1 MAIQFA
7 RIEIVGRSEGKN
19 ACLKAAYNARLI
31 IKDERT
37 NITYNFSKKGDNV
50 YHAVLLPS
58 HVDQKFK
65 NPSILMNEVERSEK
79 RKNSQLLKDVVI
91 ALPDD
96 KELDLDDRI
105 TITHKIIEEMGW
117 VRNGLGVQVDIHQPH
132 DGEKNWHAHLL
143 VTTRRFTEDGKAL
156 GAKAVDLNP
165 KFAKVKG
172 KAFIIPEDKIIHEK
186 AKEVINQYFAK
197 LGLEIR
203 VDPISFMP
211 QQHVGPTRMRSIIN
225 EISEQNNIC
234 RLAHLEIIKGADGV
248 LDRMIRHQ
256 AIFTKLDIEKAVK
269 EIKEEAEK
277 QKLIREILNSDRL
290 VKLYNEDGT
299 DTKYYTTQEIRD
311 EELRILR
318 IADKINS
325 QIHFNN
331 VIKLKSAIDNLA
343 SVNEAQRA
351 SLHHILIN
359 SQGIRI
365 LQGRAGS
372 GKSQVLAKA
381 YKIATNHGQ
390 NIIGL
395 APTHKAASELKSK
408 GYQKCHTVKGFLF
421 KLYNGKANL
430 PRNTTL
436 VVDEA
441 GMVGNSDYLELLK
454 VARSNNCNLILA
466 GDERQLTSV
475 ERGGM
480 FTVLASKFGSYELS
494 NIRRQSKAWARE
506 MASCFAKSDIAGG
519 LRLLAQHKCLK
530 IDHTLE
536 ESMARLINDWSNS
549 KFALNERLII
559 TMRNAEVDSINQG
572 IRELLKAKGLLTGQE
587 YRCYIPAQQYEDYM
601 AGDRILFKTT
611 IKDLQIE
618 NGEFATITSV
628 SNDKFVTKT
637 DSGKEIEFNPQD
649 VSFKHGYASTVYKAQ
664 GASIKDVYVLHN
676 LAGNSRNSYVAMTRH
691 IEEVKLYYNREATRN
706 MASLISQLSKI
717 DNRLS
722 SINFK
727 TLEELVAIQDQKN
740 KSPNIIDKV
749 GNWFKGVV
757 EDIKDRLHSNDN
769 YYHLRVRSRSSAKVA
784 EILRS
789 TSTNFATSHKAQ
801 EEQKSSSYN
810 LTNCNKQD
818 TTISVKLQE
827 DIMAKNKID
836 YNSINKQKA
845 VELKQLLSFK
855 AEEIGRN
862 LLGSPN
868 KHLSN
873 SQVLRWE
880 KDGKIVMR
888 IGGSK
893 AGRWYD
899 FSKGEGGDLF
909 TLVQREKNCDFVE
922 AKKYL
927 QDMVGVSNNSKL
939 LEDKIKEQFDQK
951 VKNQDQQ
958 AKYAEISKIK
968 RAEELYEKSDSIIYM
983 TPNNIAKKYL
993 LEHRGIKKI
1002 LTGYQLNN
1010 DLRTNMMWDSNS
1022 KQYYPALIAFARN
1035 KDGNITGGQSIY
1047 LNKDT
1052 NNKADIEVNK
1062 RSFGRIRGSFVEINK
1077 NNEQQNVQSRNVQS
1091 STDGNNS
1098 VSNITIIAEG
1108 VETALSI
1115 AEAGIKGKILCSL
1128 GVSNIRNYEPIKGE
1142 RIIIA
1147 ADNDGQEAVSVHTV
1161 MKAQEELI
1169 SKGAV
1174 VSIIRPPEKGDFND
1188 MLKSQGAESINKL
1201 IEPEIAK
1208 LTVASK
1214 ITKQSSLKASD
1225 DSKSQFQY
1233 IELLLSKMV
1242 NNDNNELNNLQQ
1254 QQIKALAQFGTAE
1267 NIDTA
1272 LQIYREKGIDS
1283 CTAYSNKICIAAIE
1297 QKIQKDLQIMQ
1308 NKFDPN
1314 YNLGD
1319 KKFCD
1324 IVVHDFQGKSH
1335 LVPEDYLNAIGRD
1348 KQIMQYI
1355 SPSSEI
1361 AKEIRSAVKQVS
1373 EIKLNQG
1380 IRV

>member
-7 RIEIVGRSEGKN
+7 RIEIVSRSSGGN

-37 NITYNFSKKGDNV
+37 NVTYNFSKKGDNV
-50 YHAVLLPS
+50 YHAVLLPNY
-58 HVDQKFK
+58 VDKRFK
-65 NPSILMNEVERSEK
+65 DPRVLMNEVERLET
-79 RKNSQLLKDVVI
+79 RKNSQLLKDIVI

-96 KELDLDDRI
+96 KELDLNDRI
-105 TITHKIIEEMGW
+105 AITHEIIEEMGW
-117 VRNGLGVQVDIHQPH
+117 VKNGLGVQIDIHQPH
-132 DGEKNWHAHLL
+132 DGDKNWHAHLL
-143 VTTRRFTEDGKAL
+143 VTTRRFTEDGKSL

-172 KAFIIPEDKIIHEK
+172 KAFIIPEEEIIHK
-186 AKEVINQYFAK
+186 RVKEVINKYFAK
-197 LGLEIR
+197 LGLEIQ

-225 EISEQNNIC
+225 EIAEQNKIC
-234 RLAHLEIIKGADGV
+234 KLAHLEIIKNSDGV
-248 LDRMIRHQ
+248 LNRIIRHQ
-256 AIFTKLDIEKAVK
+256 AIFTKLDIEKAIK
-269 EIKEEAEK
+269 EIPEEVEK
-277 QKLIREILNSDRL
+277 SKLIREVLNSDRL

-299 DTKYYTTQEIRD
+299 DTKYYTTKDIRD
-311 EELRILR
+311 EELRLLR
-318 IADKINS
+318 IAYKVNN

-331 VIKLKSAIDNLA
+331 IIKLKSAIDNLA
-343 SVNEAQRA
+343 SVNEAQRE
-351 SLHHILIN
+351 SLQHILIN
-359 SQGIRI
+359 NQGIRI
-365 LQGRAGS
+365 LQGRAGT
-372 GKSQVLAKA
+372 GKSQVLVQA

-395 APTHKAASELKSK
+395 SPTHKAASELKSK
-408 GYQKCHTVKGFLF
+408 GYRQCYTVKGFLF
-421 KLYNGKANL
+421 KLYNGKADL
-430 PRNTTL
+430 PRNSLL

-480 FTVLASKFGSYELS
+480 FAVLASKFGSYELS
-494 NIRRQSKAWARE
+494 RIRRQSKAWARE
-506 MASCFAKSDIAGG
+506 MASCFARSDITGG
-519 LRLLAQHKCLK
+519 LRLLAQHDGLK

-572 IRELLKAKGLLTGQE
+572 IRELLKARGLLTGKE
-587 YRCYIPAQQYEDYM
+587 YRRYLSSEKHEDYM
-601 AGDRILFKTT
+601 AGDRILFKSTN
-611 IKDLQIE
+611 KDLQIE

-628 SNDKFVTKT
+628 SNDKFIAKT

-664 GASIKDVYVLHN
+664 GASIKNVYVLHN

-691 IEEVKLYYNREATRN
+691 IEEVKLYYNKDNTRN
-706 MASLISQLSKI
+706 IASLISQLSKI

-727 TLEELVAIQDQKN
+727 TLEELVAIQDQEN

-749 GNWFKGVV
+749 GNWFKGIV

-769 YYHLRVRSRSSAKVA
+769 YYQPKVKSEPPAKVL

-789 TSTNFATSHKAQ
+789 TSSNFATSHKAQ

-827 DIMAKNKID
+827 DIMVKKKID
-836 YNSINKQKA
+836 YNSVNKQEA
-845 VELKQLLSFK
+845 VELKQRLSFK

-873 SQVLRWE
+873 SQLLRWE
-880 KDGKIVMR
+880 KDGKIVMK
-888 IGGSK
+888 IHGSK

-927 QDMVGVSNNSKL
+927 QDMVGMSTNGGKDLAANL
-939 LEDKIKEQFDQK
+939 AAD
-951 VKNQDQQ
+951 KNQQIKTQ
-958 AKYAEISKIK
+958 TEQYAEIAKIK
-968 RAEELYEKSDSIIYM
+968 RAIGLYEKSDSIKYVM
-983 TPNNIAKKYL
+983 PNNVAKRYL
-993 LEHRGIKKI
+993 SEHRGIKEV
-1002 LTGYQLNN
+1002 LTRYQLSN

-1022 KQYYPALIAFARN
+1022 KQYYPALIAFVRN
-1035 KDGNITGGQSIY
+1035 KDGNITGGQAIY
-1047 LNKDT
+1047 LNKET
-1052 NNKADIEVNK
+1052 GAKASIEVNK

-1091 STDGNNS
+1091 SKDGNNS

-1115 AEAGIKGKILCSL
+1115 GEAGIKGKILCSL
-1128 GVSNIRNYEPIKGE
+1128 GVNNIRNYEPIKGE

-1147 ADNDGQEAVSVHTV
+1147 ADNDGKDAVSVRTII
-1161 MKAQEELI
+1161 KAQDELI
-1169 SKGAV
+1169 SKGAAV
-1174 VSIIRPPEKGDFND
+1174 AIIRPLETGDFND
-1188 MLKSQGAESINKL
+1188 VLKSQGAESIRNL
-1201 IEPEIAK
+1201 LEPEIAK
-1208 LTVASK
+1208 LTVASNVAELK
-1214 ITKQSSLKASD
+1214 SSLKASD
-1225 DSKSQFQY
+1225 DRKSQFQS
-1233 IELLLSKMV
+1233 IELLFSKMV
-1242 NNDNNELNNLQQ
+1242 NNDNNGLNNLQQ
-1254 QQIKALAQFGTAE
+1254 QQIQALAKFGTAE
-1267 NIDTA
+1267 NINTA
-1272 LQIYREKGIDS
+1272 IQIYREKGIDS
-1283 CTAYSNKICIAAIE
+1283 CLLYSNKICIAAIE
-1297 QKIQKDLQIMQ
+1297 QKIQKDLQIMK
-1308 NKFDPN
+1308 NKFNPN

-1319 KKFCD
+1319 KKFSD
-1324 IVVHDFQGKSH
+1324 IVVYDFQGKSH

-1348 KQIMQYI
+1348 KQVMQYV

-1361 AKEIRSAVKQVS
+1361 GKEIRSAVKQVS

>member
-7 RIEIVGRSEGKN
+7 RIEIVSRSEGKN

-37 NITYNFSKKGDNV
+37 NVTYNFSKKGDNV

-65 NPSILMNEVERSEK
+65 NPSILMNEVEKSEK
-79 RKNSQLLKDVVI
+79 RKNSQLLKDIVI

-96 KELDLDDRI
+96 KELDLEDRI
-105 TITHKIIEEMGW
+105 AITHEIIEEMGW

-143 VTTRRFTEDGKAL
+143 VTTRRFTENGKEL

-172 KAFIIPEDKIIHEK
+172 KAFIIPEDQIIHER
-186 AKEVINQYFAK
+186 AKEVINKYFAK

-203 VDPISFMP
+203 VDPISFSP
-211 QQHVGPTRMRSIIN
+211 EQHVGPTRMRSIIN
-225 EISEQNNIC
+225 EIAEQNKIC
-234 RLAHLEIIKGADGV
+234 KLAHLEIIKGADGV
-248 LDRMIRHQ
+248 LNRIIRHQ

-269 EIKEEAEK
+269 EIKEEAAK

-299 DTKYYTTQEIRD
+299 DTKYYTTQDIRD
-311 EELRILR
+311 EELRIVR
-318 IADKINS
+318 IADKVNN

-331 VIKLKSAIDNLA
+331 VVKLKSAIDNLA
-343 SVNEAQRA
+343 SVNEAQRE
-351 SLHHILIN
+351 SLQHILIN

-365 LQGRAGS
+365 LQGRAGT
-372 GKSQVLAKA
+372 GKSQVLAEA

-408 GYQKCHTVKGFLF
+408 GYQQCHTVKGFLF

-430 PRNTTL
+430 PRNSLL

-480 FTVLASKFGSYELS
+480 FAVLASKFGSYELS
-494 NIRRQSKAWARE
+494 NIRRQSKVWARE
-506 MASCFAKSDIAGG
+506 MASCFARSDITGG
-519 LRLLAQHKCLK
+519 LHLLEQHNCLK
-530 IDHTLE
+530 SDHTLE
-536 ESMARLINDWSNS
+536 ESMARLIEDWSNS

-559 TMRNAEVDSINQG
+559 TMCNIEVDSINQG
-572 IRELLKAKGLLTGQE
+572 IRELLKAKGLLTGKE
-587 YRCYIPAQQYEDYM
+587 YRRYLPSQQYEDYM
-601 AGDRILFKTT
+601 AGDRILFKSTN
-611 IKDLQIE
+611 KDLQIE
-618 NGEFATITSV
+618 NGEFAMITLV
-628 SNDKFVTKT
+628 SNDKFVAKT

-649 VSFKHGYASTVYKAQ
+649 ISFKHGYASTVYKAQ

-691 IEEVKLYYNREATRN
+691 IEEVKFYYNRKANRN

-757 EDIKDRLHSNDN
+757 EDINDRLHSNDN
-769 YYHLRVRSRSSAKVA
+769 YYHLRISSRPPAKVA

-789 TSTNFATSHKAQ
+789 TSTNLATSHKAQ
-801 EEQKSSSYN
+801 EERKSSSYN

-827 DIMAKNKID
+827 DIMAKTKID
-836 YNSINKQKA
+836 YNSINKQEA
-845 VELKQLLSFK
+845 LELKQRLSFK

-927 QDMVGVSNNSKL
+927 QNMVGVSNNSKL

-958 AKYAEISKIK
+958 AKYTEISKIK
-968 RAEELYEKSDSIIYM
+968 RAISLYEKSDSIIYM
-983 TPNNIAKKYL
+983 TPNNIAKRYL
-993 LEHRGIKKI
+993 SEHRGIKKI

-1062 RSFGRIRGSFVEINK
+1062 RSFGRIRGSFVEISK
-1077 NNEQQNVQSRNVQS
+1077 NNEQQNVQSS
-1091 STDGNNS
+1091 KDGNNS
-1098 VSNITIIAEG
+1098 ASNVTIIAEG
-1108 VETALSI
+1108 LETTLSI

-1142 RIIIA
+1142 RIIIT
-1147 ADNDGQEAVSVHTV
+1147 ADNDGKDAVSVHTV

-1174 VSIIRPPEKGDFND
+1174 VSIIRPPEEGDFND
-1188 MLKSQGAESINKL
+1188 MLKSQGAESINNL

-1208 LTVASK
+1208 LTAASK
-1214 ITKQSSLKASD
+1214 VTELKSSLKASD
-1225 DSKSQFQY
+1225 DRKSQFQS
-1233 IELLLSKMV
+1233 IELLFSKLA
-1242 NNDNNELNNLQQ
+1242 NNDNNGLNNLQQ
-1254 QQIKALAQFGTAE
+1254 QQIKALAKFGTAE

-1297 QKIQKDLQIMQ
+1297 KKIQKDLQIMQ

-1319 KKFCD
+1319 KRFSD
-1324 IVVHDFQGKSH
+1324 IVVYDFQGKSH
-1335 LVPEDYLNAIGRD
+1335 LVPEDYLNAIGKD
-1348 KQIMQYI
+1348 KQVMQYI
-1355 SPSSEI
+1355 NQASEI
-1361 AKEIRSAVKQVS
+1361 AKEIRNAVKQVS
-1373 EIKLNQG
+1373 ELKLSQG

>member
-1 MAIQFA
+1 MA
-7 RIEIVGRSEGKN
+7 
-19 ACLKAAYNARLI
+19 C
-31 IKDERT
+31 
-37 NITYNFSKKGDNV
+37 
-50 YHAVLLPS
+50 P
-58 HVDQKFK
+58 
-65 NPSILMNEVERSEK
+65 
-79 RKNSQLLKDVVI
+79 
-91 ALPDD
+91 
-96 KELDLDDRI
+96 
-105 TITHKIIEEMGW
+105 
-117 VRNGLGVQVDIHQPH
+117 
-132 DGEKNWHAHLL
+132 LL
-143 VTTRRFTEDGKAL
+143 VTTRRFTEDGKSL

-165 KFAKVKG
+165 KFAKVQG
-172 KAFIIPEDKIIHEK
+172 KAFIIPEDKIIHER
-186 AKEVINQYFAK
+186 AKEVINQYFAQ

-203 VDPISFMP
+203 VDPISFSP
-211 QQHVGPTRMRSIIN
+211 EQHVGPTRMRSIIN

-234 RLAHLEIIKGADGV
+234 RLAHLEIIKGADGI

-269 EIKEEAEK
+269 EIPAEAAK

-299 DTKYYTTQEIRD
+299 DTKYYTTKDIRD
-311 EELRILR
+311 EELRIVR
-318 IADKINS
+318 IADKVNS

-331 VIKLKSAIDNLA
+331 VIKLNSAIDNLA
-343 SVNEAQRA
+343 SVNEAQRE
-351 SLHHILIN
+351 SLQHILIN

-365 LQGRAGS
+365 LQGRAGT
-372 GKSQVLAKA
+372 GKSQVLAEA

-395 APTHKAASELKSK
+395 SPTHKTASELKSK
-408 GYQKCHTVKGFLF
+408 GYWKCHTVKGFLF
-421 KLYNGKANL
+421 KLYNGKADL
-430 PRNTTL
+430 ARNSLL

-494 NIRRQSKAWARE
+494 SIRRQSKVWARE
-506 MASCFAKSDIAGG
+506 MASCFARSDITGG
-519 LRLLAQHKCLK
+519 LRLLAQHDGLK

-559 TMRNAEVDSINQG
+559 TMRNVEVDSINQG
-572 IRELLKAKGLLTGQE
+572 TRELLKAKGLLTGQE
-587 YRCYIPAQQYEDYM
+587 YRRYLPSQQYEDYM
-601 AGDRILFKTT
+601 VGDRILFKSTN
-611 IKDLQIE
+611 KDLQIE
-618 NGEFATITSV
+618 NGEFATITLV
-628 SNDKFVTKT
+628 SNDKFVART

-691 IEEVKLYYNREATRN
+691 IEEVKFYYNRKATRN

-727 TLEELVAIQDQKN
+727 TLEELVAIQDQEN

-749 GNWFKGVV
+749 GDWFKGVV

-769 YYHLRVRSRSSAKVA
+769 YYQPKVKSDPPAKVA
-784 EILRS
+784 EILGS
-789 TSTNFATSHKAQ
+789 TSTNLATSHKAQ
-801 EEQKSSSYN
+801 EEPKTSCDNLKHYN
-810 LTNCNKQD
+810 PKD
-818 TTISVKLQE
+818 TITK

-836 YNSINKQKA
+836 YHAINKQETVA
-845 VELKQLLSFK
+845 LKQRLAFK

-862 LLGSPN
+862 LLGSP

-873 SQVLRWE
+873 NQLLRWGQ
-880 KDGKIVMR
+880 DGKIVMK
-888 IGGSK
+888 INGSK
-893 AGRWYD
+893 AGIWYD
-899 FSKGEGGDLF
+899 FSKEEGGDLF

-927 QDMVGVSNNSKL
+927 QDMVAMSTNKSKDL
-939 LEDKIKEQFDQK
+939 VVNLAAN
-951 VKNQDQQ
+951 KNQQIKTQ
-958 AKYAEISKIK
+958 TEQESEIAKIK
-968 RAEELYEKSDSIIYM
+968 RAIGLYEKSDSIKYSM
-983 TPNNIAKKYL
+983 PNNVAKRYL
-993 LEHRGIKKI
+993 SEHRGIEKI
-1002 LTGYQLNN
+1002 LTGYQLSN
-1010 DLRTNMMWDSNS
+1010 DLRTDMMWDSNS

-1052 NNKADIEVNK
+1052 NNKADIEVHK

-1077 NNEQQNVQSRNVQS
+1077 NNEQQNVQISK
-1091 STDGNNS
+1091 DGNNS
-1098 VSNITIIAEG
+1098 VSNVTIIAEG
-1108 VETALSI
+1108 LETALSI
-1115 AEAGIKGKILCSL
+1115 AEAGIKGKVLCSL

-1147 ADNDGQEAVSVHTV
+1147 ADNDGKDAVSVNTV
-1161 MKAQEELI
+1161 IKAQEELI
-1169 SKGAV
+1169 SKGAI
-1174 VSIIRPPEKGDFND
+1174 VSIIQPAEKGDFND
-1188 MLKSQGAESINKL
+1188 MLKSQGAESIRNL
-1201 IEPEIAK
+1201 LEPEIAK
-1208 LTVASK
+1208 LTVASNAIELK
-1214 ITKQSSLKASD
+1214 SSLKTSD
-1225 DSKSQFQY
+1225 DSKSQFQS
-1233 IELLLSKMV
+1233 IELLFSKFA
-1242 NNDNNELNNLQQ
+1242 NNDNNGLNNLQQ
-1254 QQIKALAQFGTAE
+1254 QQIKALAKFGTAE

-1283 CTAYSNKICIAAIE
+1283 CMLYSHKICIAAIE

-1324 IVVHDFQGKSH
+1324 IVVHDFQCKSH

-1348 KQIMQYI
+1348 KQVMQYI

-1361 AKEIRSAVKQVS
+1361 AKEIKSAVKQVS
-1373 EIKLNQG
+1373 EVKLSQG

>member
-50 YHAVLLPS
+50 YHAVLLPNY
-58 HVDQKFK
+58 VDKRFK
-65 NPSILMNEVERSEK
+65 DPRVLMNEVERTEK

-105 TITHKIIEEMGW
+105 AITHEIIEEMGW

-132 DGEKNWHAHLL
+132 DGEKNWHAHVL
-143 VTTRRFTEDGKAL
+143 VTTRRFAKDGKTL

-172 KAFIIPEDKIIHEK
+172 KAFIIPEDQIIHER
-186 AKEVINQYFAK
+186 AKEVINKYFAK

-225 EISEQNNIC
+225 EIAEQNNIC

-248 LDRMIRHQ
+248 LDRIIRHQ

-269 EIKEEAEK
+269 EIPEEVEK
-277 QKLIREILNSDRL
+277 QKLIRKILNSDRL

-299 DTKYYTTQEIRD
+299 DTKYYTTKGVRD

-318 IADKINS
+318 IADKVNS

-331 VIKLKSAIDNLA
+331 VIKLKNAIDNLT
-343 SVNEAQRA
+343 SVNEAQRE
-351 SLHHILIN
+351 SLQHILIN
-359 SQGIRI
+359 NQGIRI
-365 LQGRAGS
+365 LQGRAGT
-372 GKSQVLAKA
+372 GKSQVLAEA

-408 GYQKCHTVKGFLF
+408 GYLQCYTVKGFLF
-421 KLYNGKANL
+421 KLYNGKAEL
-430 PRNTTL
+430 SRNTTL

-475 ERGGM
+475 ERGGI
-480 FTVLASKFGSYELS
+480 FAVLASKFGSYELS
-494 NIRRQSKAWARE
+494 SIRRQNKVWARE

-519 LRLLAQHKCLK
+519 LRLLEQHKCLK

-559 TMRNAEVDSINQG
+559 TMRNVEVDSINQG
-572 IRELLKAKGLLTGQE
+572 IRELLKAKGLLTGKE
-587 YRCYIPAQQYEDYM
+587 YRHYLSSEKHEDYM
-601 AGDRILFKTT
+601 AGDRILFKSTN
-611 IKDLQIE
+611 KDLQIE

-637 DSGKEIEFNPQD
+637 DSGKEIEFNPQY

-691 IEEVKLYYNREATRN
+691 IEEVKLYYNRAATRN
-706 MASLISQLSKI
+706 MVSLISQLSKI

-727 TLEELVAIQDQKN
+727 TLEELVAIQGQKN

-749 GNWFKGVV
+749 SNWFKGVV
-757 EDIKDRLHSNDN
+757 EDINDRLHSNDN
-769 YYHLRVRSRSSAKVA
+769 YYHLRVRSRPPAKVA

-789 TSTNFATSHKAQ
+789 TSTNLATSHKAQ
-801 EEQKSSSYN
+801 EERKSSSYN
-810 LTNCNKQD
+810 LKNCNKQD

-836 YNSINKQKA
+836 YNAINKQEA
-845 VELKQLLSFK
+845 LELKQRLSFK
-855 AEEIGRN
+855 AEEIGRS

-880 KDGKIVMR
+880 KDGKIAMK
-888 IGGSK
+888 INGSK

-927 QDMVGVSNNSKL
+927 QNMVGVSNNSKL

-968 RAEELYEKSDSIIYM
+968 RAISLYEKSDSIIYM

-1062 RSFGRIRGSFVEINK
+1062 RSFGRIRGAFVEINK
-1077 NNEQQNVQSRNVQS
+1077 NNEQQNVQSS
-1091 STDGNNS
+1091 KDGNNS
-1098 VSNITIIAEG
+1098 ASNVTIIAEG

-1225 DSKSQFQY
+1225 DSKSQFQS
-1233 IELLLSKMV
+1233 IELLFSKMV
-1242 NNDNNELNNLQQ
+1242 NNDNNGLNNLQQ
-1254 QQIKALAQFGTAE
+1254 QQITALAKFGTAE

-1272 LQIYREKGIDS
+1272 LQIYREKDIDS
-1283 CTAYSNKICIAAIE
+1283 CIFYSNKICESVIE
-1297 QKIQKDLQIMQ
+1297 KKIQKDLQIMK

-1324 IVVHDFQGKSH
+1324 MVVHDFQGKSH

-1348 KQIMQYI
+1348 KQVMQYI

-1361 AKEIRSAVKQVS
+1361 VKEIRSAVKQVS

>member
-1 MAIQFA
+1 M
-7 RIEIVGRSEGKN
+7 
-19 ACLKAAYNARLI
+19 
-31 IKDERT
+31 
-37 NITYNFSKKGDNV
+37 
-50 YHAVLLPS
+50 
-58 HVDQKFK
+58 
-65 NPSILMNEVERSEK
+65 
-79 RKNSQLLKDVVI
+79 
-91 ALPDD
+91 
-96 KELDLDDRI
+96 
-105 TITHKIIEEMGW
+105 
-117 VRNGLGVQVDIHQPH
+117 
-132 DGEKNWHAHLL
+132 
-143 VTTRRFTEDGKAL
+143 
-156 GAKAVDLNP
+156 
-165 KFAKVKG
+165 
-172 KAFIIPEDKIIHEK
+172 
-186 AKEVINQYFAK
+186 
-197 LGLEIR
+197 
-203 VDPISFMP
+203 
-211 QQHVGPTRMRSIIN
+211 
-225 EISEQNNIC
+225 
-234 RLAHLEIIKGADGV
+234 
-248 LDRMIRHQ
+248 
-256 AIFTKLDIEKAVK
+256 
-269 EIKEEAEK
+269 
-277 QKLIREILNSDRL
+277 
-290 VKLYNEDGT
+290 
-299 DTKYYTTQEIRD
+299 
-311 EELRILR
+311 
-318 IADKINS
+318 
-325 QIHFNN
+325 
-331 VIKLKSAIDNLA
+331 
-343 SVNEAQRA
+343 
-351 SLHHILIN
+351 
-359 SQGIRI
+359 
-365 LQGRAGS
+365 
-372 GKSQVLAKA
+372 
-381 YKIATNHGQ
+381 
-390 NIIGL
+390 
-395 APTHKAASELKSK
+395 
-408 GYQKCHTVKGFLF
+408 
-421 KLYNGKANL
+421 YNGKADL
-430 PRNTTL
+430 ARNSLL

-494 NIRRQSKAWARE
+494 NIRRQSKVWAKE

-519 LRLLAQHKCLK
+519 LRLLEQHKCLK

-587 YRCYIPAQQYEDYM
+587 YRCYLPAQQYEDYM

-611 IKDLQIE
+611 NKDLQIE
-618 NGEFATITSV
+618 NGEFATITLV
-628 SNDKFVTKT
+628 SNDKFIAKT

-691 IEEVKLYYNREATRN
+691 IEEVKFYYNRKATRN

-727 TLEELVAIQDQKN
+727 TLEELVAIQDQEN

-749 GNWFKGVV
+749 GDWFKGVV

-801 EEQKSSSYN
+801 EERKSSSYN

-845 VELKQLLSFK
+845 LELKQKLSFK
-855 AEEIGRN
+855 AEEIGRS

-873 SQVLRWE
+873 SQLLRWE
-880 KDGKIVMR
+880 KDGKIAMK

-893 AGRWYD
+893 AGIWYD

-927 QDMVGVSNNSKL
+927 QDMVGMSTNGGKY
-939 LEDKIKEQFDQK
+939 LEVNLAAD
-951 VKNQDQQ
+951 KNQQIKTQ
-958 AKYAEISKIK
+958 TEQEAEIAKIK
-968 RAEELYEKSDSIIYM
+968 RAIGLYEKSDAIKYSM
-983 TPNNIAKKYL
+983 PNNVAKRYL
-993 LEHRGIKKI
+993 SEHRGIKEV
-1002 LTGYQLNN
+1002 LTRYQLSN

-1047 LNKDT
+1047 LNKET

-1077 NNEQQNVQSRNVQS
+1077 TNEQQNVQSRNVQS
-1091 STDGNNS
+1091 SKDGNNS
-1098 VSNITIIAEG
+1098 ASNVTIIAEG
-1108 VETALSI
+1108 LETTLSI
-1115 AEAGIKGKILCSL
+1115 AEAGIKGKMLCSL

-1147 ADNDGQEAVSVHTV
+1147 ADNDGKDAVSVNTV
-1161 MKAQEELI
+1161 IKAQDELI
-1169 SKGAV
+1169 RQGAV
-1174 VSIIRPPEKGDFND
+1174 VAIIRPPEKGDFND
-1188 MLKSQGAESINKL
+1188 MLKSQGAESIKKL
-1201 IEPEIAK
+1201 IEPEIIK
-1208 LTVASK
+1208 LTAASK
-1214 ITKQSSLKASD
+1214 ATELKSSLKASD
-1225 DSKSQFQY
+1225 DRKSQFQS
-1233 IELLLSKMV
+1233 IELLFSKFA
-1242 NNDNNELNNLQQ
+1242 NNDNNKLNNLQQ
-1254 QQIKALAQFGTAE
+1254 QQIKALAKFGTAE
-1267 NIDTA
+1267 NINTA
-1272 LQIYREKGIDS
+1272 MQIYREKGIDS

-1348 KQIMQYI
+1348 KQVMQYI

-1361 AKEIRSAVKQVS
+1361 AKEIKSAVKQVS

>member
-1 MAIQFA
+1 
-7 RIEIVGRSEGKN
+7 
-19 ACLKAAYNARLI
+19 
-31 IKDERT
+31 
-37 NITYNFSKKGDNV
+37 
-50 YHAVLLPS
+50 
-58 HVDQKFK
+58 
-65 NPSILMNEVERSEK
+65 MNEVERTEK
-79 RKNSQLLKDVVI
+79 RKNSQLLKDIVI

-105 TITHKIIEEMGW
+105 AITHEIIEEMGW
-117 VRNGLGVQVDIHQPH
+117 VKNGLGVQVDIHQPH

-143 VTTRRFTEDGKAL
+143 VTTRRFTENGKAL

-172 KAFIIPEDKIIHEK
+172 KAFIIPEDQIIHER
-186 AKEVINQYFAK
+186 AKEVINKYFAQ

-225 EISEQNNIC
+225 EIAEQNKIC
-234 RLAHLEIIKGADGV
+234 KLAHLEIIKGADGV

-311 EELRILR
+311 EELRIVR
-318 IADKINS
+318 IADKVNS

-351 SLHHILIN
+351 SLQHILIN

-365 LQGRAGS
+365 LQGRAGT
-372 GKSQVLAKA
+372 GKSQVLAEG
-381 YKIATNHGQ
+381 YKIATNNGQ
-390 NIIGL
+390 HVIGL

-430 PRNTTL
+430 ARNSLL

-494 NIRRQSKAWARE
+494 NIRRQSKAWAKE

-519 LRLLAQHKCLK
+519 LRLLAQHDGLK

-536 ESMARLINDWSNS
+536 ESMAGLINDWSNS

-559 TMRNAEVDSINQG
+559 TIRNAEVDSINQG

-587 YRCYIPAQQYEDYM
+587 YRCYLPAQQYEDYM

-611 IKDLQIE
+611 NKDLQIE

-628 SNDKFVTKT
+628 SNDKFVAKT

-691 IEEVKLYYNREATRN
+691 IEEVKLYYNRKATRN

-727 TLEELVAIQDQKN
+727 TLEELLAVQES
-740 KSPNIIDKV
+740 KSSNIIEKV
-749 GNWFKGVV
+749 DDWFKGVV

-769 YYHLRVRSRSSAKVA
+769 YYHLRISSRPPAKVA
-784 EILRS
+784 EILGS
-789 TSTNFATSHKAQ
+789 TSTNLATSHKAQ
-801 EEQKSSSYN
+801 EERKSSSYN

-836 YNSINKQKA
+836 YHAINKQKA
-845 VELKQLLSFK
+845 LELKQKLSFK
-855 AEEIGRN
+855 AEEIGRS

-873 SQVLRWE
+873 SQLLRWE
-880 KDGKIVMR
+880 KDGKIAMK

-893 AGRWYD
+893 AGIWHD
-899 FSKGEGGDLF
+899 FSTGEGGDLF

-927 QDMVGVSNNSKL
+927 QNMVGVSTNSKDL
-939 LEDKIKEQFDQK
+939 VTNLTLNKNKQVKTNDQKEQE
-951 VKNQDQQ
+951 
-958 AKYAEISKIK
+958 AEIAKIK
-968 RAEELYEKSDSIIYM
+968 RAEILYEKSDSIKYVM
-983 TPNNIAKKYL
+983 PNNVAKRYL
-993 LEHRGIKKI
+993 SEHRGIKEV
-1002 LTGYQLNN
+1002 LTRYQLSN
-1010 DLRTNMMWDSNS
+1010 DLRTDMMWDSNS

-1062 RSFGRIRGSFVEINK
+1062 RSFGRIRGSFVEISK
-1077 NNEQQNVQSRNVQS
+1077 NNEQQNVQNRNVQIS
-1091 STDGNNS
+1091 KDGNNS

-1108 VETALSI
+1108 LETALSI
-1115 AEAGIKGKILCSL
+1115 REAGIKGKILCSL

-1147 ADNDGQEAVSVHTV
+1147 ADNDGKEAVSVHTV

-1201 IEPEIAK
+1201 IEPEITK

-1214 ITKQSSLKASD
+1214 ITKRSSLKASD
-1225 DSKSQFQY
+1225 DSKSQLQSRESLF
-1233 IELLLSKMV
+1233 SKFA
-1242 NNDNNELNNLQQ
+1242 NNDNNELNNVQQ
-1254 QQIKALAQFGTAE
+1254 QQITALAKFGTEE
-1267 NIDTA
+1267 NINTA

-1283 CTAYSNKICIAAIE
+1283 CIFYSNKICIAAIE
-1297 QKIQKDLQIMQ
+1297 QKIQKDLQIMK

-1319 KKFCD
+1319 KKFSD

-1335 LVPEDYLNAIGRD
+1335 LIPEDYLNAIGRD
-1348 KQIMQYI
+1348 KQVMQYI

>member
-7 RIEIVGRSEGKN
+7 RIEIVGRSSGGN
-19 ACLKAAYNARLI
+19 SCCKAAYNARLI

-37 NITYNFSKKGDNV
+37 NITYNFSTKGDNV
-50 YHAVLLPS
+50 YHAVLLPNY
-58 HVDQKFK
+58 VDQKFK
-65 NPSILMNEVERSEK
+65 DPRVLMNEVERLET

-96 KELDLDDRI
+96 KELDLNDRI
-105 TITHKIIEEMGW
+105 AITHEIIEEMGW
-117 VRNGLGVQVDIHQPH
+117 VKNGLGVQIDIHQPH
-132 DGEKNWHAHLL
+132 DGEKNWHTHVL

-165 KFAKVKG
+165 KFTKVKG
-172 KAFIIPEDKIIHEK
+172 KAFIIPEGEIIHER
-186 AKEVINQYFAK
+186 AKEVINKYFAK
-197 LGLEIR
+197 VGLENR
-203 VDPISFMP
+203 VDPISFVP
-211 QQHVGPTRMRSIIN
+211 QRHVGPTRMRSIIN
-225 EISEQNNIC
+225 EIAEQNKIC
-234 RLAHLEIIKGADGV
+234 KLAHLEIIKNSDGV
-248 LDRMIRHQ
+248 LNRIIRHQ

-269 EIKEEAEK
+269 EIPAEVEK
-277 QKLIREILNSDRL
+277 SKLIREVLNSDRL
-290 VKLYNEDGT
+290 VKLYNEDGM

-311 EELRILR
+311 EELRIVR
-318 IADKINS
+318 IADKVNS
-325 QIHFNN
+325 QMHFNN
-331 VIKLKSAIDNLA
+331 IIKLKSAIDNLA
-343 SVNEAQRA
+343 SVNEAQRE
-351 SLHHILIN
+351 SLQHILIN
-359 SQGIRI
+359 SQGIGI
-365 LQGRAGS
+365 LQGRAGT
-372 GKSQVLAKA
+372 GKSQVLAEA

-390 NIIGL
+390 HVIGL

-408 GYQKCHTVKGFLF
+408 GYRKCHTVKGFLF
-421 KLYNGKANL
+421 KLYNGKADL
-430 PRNTTL
+430 PRNSLL

-466 GDERQLTSV
+466 GDERQLTAV

-480 FTVLASKFGSYELS
+480 FAVLASKFGSYELS
-494 NIRRQSKAWARE
+494 SIRRQSKAWARE
-506 MASCFAKSDIAGG
+506 MASCFARSDITGG
-519 LRLLAQHKCLK
+519 LRLLAQHDGLK

-572 IRELLKAKGLLTGQE
+572 IRELLKARGLLTGKE
-587 YRCYIPAQQYEDYM
+587 YRRYLSSEKHEDYM
-601 AGDRILFKTT
+601 AGDRILFKSTN
-611 IKDLQIE
+611 KDLQIE
-618 NGEFATITSV
+618 NGEFATITLV
-628 SNDKFVTKT
+628 SNDKFVAKT

-664 GASIKDVYVLHN
+664 GASIKNVYVLHN

-706 MASLISQLSKI
+706 IASLISQLSKI

-727 TLEELVAIQDQKN
+727 ALEELVVIQDQEN
-740 KSPNIIDKV
+740 KSLIDKV

-769 YYHLRVRSRSSAKVA
+769 YYQPKVKPAPPAKVA

-789 TSTNFATSHKAQ
+789 TSTNLATSHKAQ
-801 EEQKSSSYN
+801 EERKSSSYN
-810 LTNCNKQD
+810 LKNCNKQD

-827 DIMAKNKID
+827 DIMAKTKID
-836 YNSINKQKA
+836 YNSINKQEA
-845 VELKQLLSFK
+845 LELKQKLSFK
-855 AEEIGRN
+855 AAEIGQS

-873 SQVLRWE
+873 SQLLRWE
-880 KDGKIVMR
+880 KNGKIAMK

-893 AGRWYD
+893 AGIWYD
-899 FSKGEGGDLF
+899 FSKDEGGDLF

-927 QDMVGVSNNSKL
+927 QNMVGMSTNIKDLVTNLKL
-939 LEDKIKEQFDQK
+939 NKNKQVKINDQKEQE
-951 VKNQDQQ
+951 
-958 AKYAEISKIK
+958 AEIAKIK
-968 RAEELYEKSDSIIYM
+968 RAIGLYEKSNSIKYVM
-983 TPNNIAKKYL
+983 QNNVAKRYL
-993 LEHRGIKKI
+993 SEHHGIKEV
-1002 LTGYQLNN
+1002 LTGYQLSN
-1010 DLRTNMMWDSNS
+1010 DLKTNMMWDSNS
-1022 KQYYPALIAFARN
+1022 KEYYPALIAFARN
-1035 KDGNITGGQSIY
+1035 KDGNITGGQAIY
-1047 LNKDT
+1047 LNKET
-1052 NNKADIEVNK
+1052 GAKASIEVNK
-1062 RSFGRIRGSFVEINK
+1062 RSFGKIRGSFVEINK
-1077 NNEQQNVQSRNVQS
+1077 NNEQQNESIKH
-1091 STDGNNS
+1091 GNNL

-1115 AEAGIKGKILCSL
+1115 REAGIKDRILCSL
-1128 GVSNIRNYEPIKGE
+1128 GVSNIRNYEPIKEE

-1147 ADNDGQEAVSVHTV
+1147 ADNDGKDAVSVNTV
-1161 MKAQEELI
+1161 IKAQKELI
-1169 SKGAV
+1169 SKGAMV
-1174 VSIIRPPEKGDFND
+1174 AIIRPAEKGDFND
-1188 MLKSQGAESINKL
+1188 MLKSQGAESVRNL
-1201 IEPEIAK
+1201 IEPEIEK
-1208 LTVASK
+1208 LTVASNVAELK
-1214 ITKQSSLKASD
+1214 SSLKTSD
-1225 DSKSQFQY
+1225 DRKSQFQS
-1233 IELLLSKMV
+1233 IELLFSKLA
-1242 NNDNNELNNLQQ
+1242 NNDNNGLNNLQQ
-1254 QQIKALAQFGTAE
+1254 QQITALAKFGTAE
-1267 NIDTA
+1267 NINTA

-1283 CTAYSNKICIAAIE
+1283 CMLYSNKICIAAIE
-1297 QKIQKDLQIMQ
+1297 QKIQKDLQIIK

-1324 IVVHDFQGKSH
+1324 IVIYDFQGKSH

-1348 KQIMQYI
+1348 KQVMQYI

-1361 AKEIRSAVKQVS
+1361 GQTIKSELKKASEVKLS
-1373 EIKLNQG
+1373 QG

>member
-1 MAIQFA
+1 M
-7 RIEIVGRSEGKN
+7 
-19 ACLKAAYNARLI
+19 KAAYNARLI

-65 NPSILMNEVERSEK
+65 NPSILMNEVERIEK

-117 VRNGLGVQVDIHQPH
+117 VRNGLGVQVDIHQPQTY
-132 DGEKNWHAHLL
+132 EKNWHAHLL
-143 VTTRRFTEDGKAL
+143 VTTRRFTEDGTSL

-165 KFAKVKG
+165 KFAKVSG
-172 KAFIIPEDKIIHEK
+172 KAFIIPEDKIIHER
-186 AKEVINQYFAK
+186 AKEIINKYFAQ
-197 LGLEIR
+197 LGLDIR
-203 VDPISFMP
+203 VDPISFVP

-225 EISEQNNIC
+225 EIAEQNNIC

-248 LDRMIRHQ
+248 LTRIIRHQ

-269 EIKEEAEK
+269 EIPEEAEK
-277 QKLIREILNSDRL
+277 QKLIREVLNSDRL

-299 DTKYYTTQEIRD
+299 DTKYYTTIDIRD
-311 EELRILR
+311 EELRIVR
-318 IADKINS
+318 IANKINS

-331 VIKLKSAIDNLA
+331 VIKLKSDIDNLA

-359 SQGIRI
+359 SQGIRT
-365 LQGRAGS
+365 LQGRAGT
-372 GKSQVLAKA
+372 GKSQVLAEG

-408 GYQKCHTVKGFLF
+408 GYQQCHTVKGFLF
-421 KLYNGKANL
+421 KLYNGKADL
-430 PRNTTL
+430 PRNSLL

-475 ERGGM
+475 ERGGI
-480 FTVLASKFGSYELS
+480 FAVLASKFGSYELS
-494 NIRRQSKAWARE
+494 NIRRQSKVWARE
-506 MASCFAKSDIAGG
+506 MASCFARSDITGG
-519 LRLLAQHKCLK
+519 LHLLKQHNCLK
-530 IDHTLE
+530 IYHTLE
-536 ESMARLINDWSNS
+536 ESMARLIEDWSNS

-559 TMRNAEVDSINQG
+559 TMCNIEVDSINQG
-572 IRELLKAKGLLTGQE
+572 IRELLKAKGLLTGKE
-587 YRCYIPAQQYEDYM
+587 YRRYLPSQQYEDYM

-611 IKDLQIE
+611 NKDLQIE
-618 NGEFATITSV
+618 NGEFATITLV
-628 SNDKFVTKT
+628 SNDKFVAKT
-637 DSGKEIEFNPQD
+637 DSRKEIEFNPQD

-691 IEEVKLYYNREATRN
+691 IEEVKLYYNRKATRN
-706 MASLISQLSKI
+706 TASLISQLSKI

-727 TLEELVAIQDQKN
+727 TLEELVAIQEQEN
-740 KSPNIIDKV
+740 KSPNVINKV
-749 GNWFKGVV
+749 GNWFKTVV
-757 EDIKDRLHSNDN
+757 EDIGDRLHSNDN
-769 YYHLRVRSRSSAKVA
+769 YYRLRVRSRSSAKVA

-801 EEQKSSSYN
+801 EERKSSSYN

-836 YNSINKQKA
+836 YNYINKQKA
-845 VELKQLLSFK
+845 LELKQKLSFK
-855 AEEIGRN
+855 AEEIGRS

-873 SQVLRWE
+873 SQLLRWE
-880 KDGKIVMR
+880 KDGKIAMK
-888 IGGSK
+888 INGSK
-893 AGRWYD
+893 AGIWYD

-909 TLVQREKNCDFVE
+909 TLVQRAKNCDFVE

-927 QDMVGVSNNSKL
+927 QDMVGMSTKG
-939 LEDKIKEQFDQK
+939 DKALAVNLSENKKRQIKIQTEQES
-951 VKNQDQQ
+951 
-958 AKYAEISKIK
+958 EIAKIK
-968 RAEELYEKSDSIIYM
+968 RAEILYEKSDALKYVM
-983 TPNNIAKKYL
+983 PNNVAKRYL
-993 LEHRGIKKI
+993 SEHRGIEKI
-1002 LTGYQLNN
+1002 LTGYQLSN

-1022 KQYYPALIAFARN
+1022 KQYYPTLIAFTRN

-1062 RSFGRIRGSFVEINK
+1062 RSFGKIKGSFVEISK
-1077 NNEQQNVQSRNVQS
+1077 NHEEQKNIAYSK
-1091 STDGNNS
+1091 DGNNS
-1098 VSNITIIAEG
+1098 ANNVTIISEG
-1108 VETALSI
+1108 IETSLSI
-1115 AEAGIKGKILCSL
+1115 KEAGIKGKILCSL
-1128 GVSNIRNYEPIKGE
+1128 GVSNIRNYEPIKGA

-1147 ADNDGQEAVSVHTV
+1147 ADNDGKDAVSVHTV
-1161 MKAQEELI
+1161 IKAQEELI
-1169 SKGAV
+1169 SKGAI

-1208 LTVASK
+1208 LISDSK
-1214 ITKQSSLKASD
+1214 VDALQSSLKAN
-1225 DSKSQFQY
+1225 DSTKSQIKS
-1233 IELLLSKMV
+1233 IELLFSKLT
-1242 NNDNNELNNLQQ
+1242 NNDNNGLNNVQQ
-1254 QQIKALAQFGTAE
+1254 QQITALAKFGTTE
-1267 NIDTA
+1267 NINTA
-1272 LQIYREKGIDS
+1272 MQFYREKGIDS
-1283 CTAYSNKICIAAIE
+1283 CMLYSNKICIAAIE
-1297 QKIQKDLQIMQ
+1297 QKIQKDLQIMK

-1319 KKFCD
+1319 KKFSD
-1324 IVVHDFQGKSH
+1324 IVIYDFQGKSH
-1335 LVPEDYLNAIGRD
+1335 LVAEDYLNAIGRD
-1348 KQIMQYI
+1348 KQVMQYI
-1355 SPSSEI
+1355 SPRSEI
-1361 AKEIRSAVKQVS
+1361 GKMIKSELKQVS

>member
-7 RIEIVGRSEGKN
+7 RIEIVSRSSGGN
-19 ACLKAAYNARLI
+19 SCCKAAYNARLI

-50 YHAVLLPS
+50 YHAVLLPNY
-58 HVDQKFK
+58 VDKRFK
-65 NPSILMNEVERSEK
+65 DPRILMNEVERTEK
-79 RKNSQLLKDVVI
+79 RKNSQLLKDIVI

-96 KELDLDDRI
+96 KELDLNDRI
-105 TITHKIIEEMGW
+105 AITHEIIEEMGW
-117 VRNGLGVQVDIHQPH
+117 VKNGLGVQVDIHQPH
-132 DGEKNWHAHLL
+132 DGEKNWHAHVL
-143 VTTRRFTEDGKAL
+143 VTTRRFTEDGKSL

-172 KAFIIPEDKIIHEK
+172 KAFIIPEDKIIHER
-186 AKEVINQYFAK
+186 AKEVINKYFAK
-197 LGLEIR
+197 LGLEIK

-225 EISEQNNIC
+225 EIAEQNKIC
-234 RLAHLEIIKGADGV
+234 KLAHLEIVKNSDGV
-248 LDRMIRHQ
+248 LNRIIRHQ

-269 EIKEEAEK
+269 EIPEEAKK

-290 VKLYNEDGT
+290 VKLYNEDCT
-299 DTKYYTTQEIRD
+299 DTKYYTTIDIRD
-311 EELRILR
+311 EELRIVR
-318 IADKINS
+318 IADKVNS

-331 VIKLKSAIDNLA
+331 VIKLKSAIDNLT
-343 SVNEAQRA
+343 SVNEAQRE
-351 SLHHILIN
+351 SLQHILIN
-359 SQGIRI
+359 NQGIRI
-365 LQGRAGS
+365 LQGRAGT
-372 GKSQVLAKA
+372 GKSQVLAEA
-381 YKIATNHGQ
+381 YKIITNHGQ

-408 GYQKCHTVKGFLF
+408 GYQQCHTVKGFLF
-421 KLYNGKANL
+421 KLYNGKADL

-480 FTVLASKFGSYELS
+480 FAVLASKFGSYELS
-494 NIRRQSKAWARE
+494 NIRRQSKVWARE
-506 MASCFAKSDIAGG
+506 MASCFARSDITDG
-519 LRLLAQHKCLK
+519 LHLLEQHKCLK

-536 ESMARLINDWSNS
+536 ESMVRLINDWSNS

-572 IRELLKAKGLLTGQE
+572 IRELLKAKGLLTGKE
-587 YRCYIPAQQYEDYM
+587 YRHYISSEKHEDYM
-601 AGDRILFKTT
+601 AGDRILFKATN
-611 IKDLQIE
+611 KDLQIE
-618 NGEFATITSV
+618 NGEFATITLV
-628 SNDKFVTKT
+628 SNDKFVAKT

-691 IEEVKLYYNREATRN
+691 IEEVKLYYNRKATRN
-706 MASLISQLSKI
+706 MASLISQLSKL

-727 TLEELVAIQDQKN
+727 TLEELVAIQDQEN

-749 GNWFKGVV
+749 GDWFKGVV

-769 YYHLRVRSRSSAKVA
+769 YYLLRVSSRPPAKVA
-784 EILRS
+784 EILRN
-789 TSTNFATSHKAQ
+789 TSTNLATSHKAQ
-801 EEQKSSSYN
+801 EERKSSSYN

-827 DIMAKNKID
+827 DIMAKKKID

-845 VELKQLLSFK
+845 VELKQRLSFK

-880 KDGKIVMR
+880 KDGKIAMK

-922 AKKYL
+922 ARKYL
-927 QDMVGVSNNSKL
+927 QDMVGISNNSKL

-968 RAEELYEKSDSIIYM
+968 RAIGLYEKSDAIKYSM
-983 TPNNIAKKYL
+983 PNNVAKRYL
-993 LEHRGIKKI
+993 SEHRGIKEV
-1002 LTGYQLNN
+1002 LTRYQLSN

-1022 KQYYPALIAFARN
+1022 KQYYSSLIAFVRN
-1035 KDGNITGGQSIY
+1035 KDGNITGGQAIY
-1047 LNKDT
+1047 LNKET
-1052 NNKADIEVNK
+1052 GAKVSIEVNK

-1091 STDGNNS
+1091 SKDGNNS

-1147 ADNDGQEAVSVHTV
+1147 ADNDGKEAVSVNTV
-1161 MKAQEELI
+1161 IKAQEELI
-1169 SKGAV
+1169 SKGATV
-1174 VSIIRPPEKGDFND
+1174 TIIRPPEKGDFND
-1188 MLKSQGAESINKL
+1188 MLKSQGAESVRNL
-1201 IEPEIAK
+1201 LEPEIEK
-1208 LTVASK
+1208 LTVALK
-1214 ITKQSSLKASD
+1214 SSLKTSD
-1225 DSKSQFQY
+1225 DRKSQFQS
-1233 IELLLSKMV
+1233 IELLFSKMV
-1242 NNDNNELNNLQQ
+1242 NNDNNGLNNLQQ

-1283 CTAYSNKICIAAIE
+1283 CMLYSSKICKTVIE
-1297 QKIQKDLQIMQ
+1297 QKIQKDLQIMK

-1319 KKFCD
+1319 KRFSD
-1324 IVVHDFQGKSH
+1324 IVVYDFQGKSH
-1335 LVPEDYLNAIGRD
+1335 LVPEDYLNAIGKD
-1348 KQIMQYI
+1348 KQVMQYV
-1355 SPSSEI
+1355 SSSSEI
-1361 AKEIRSAVKQVS
+1361 AKEIRSAVKNCS

>member
-7 RIEIVGRSEGKN
+7 RIEIVGRSSGGN
-19 ACLKAAYNARLI
+19 SCCKAAYNARLI

-79 RKNSQLLKDVVI
+79 RKNSQLLKDIVI

-105 TITHKIIEEMGW
+105 AITHEIIEEMGW
-117 VRNGLGVQVDIHQPH
+117 VRNGLGVQVDIHKPQTY
-132 DGEKNWHAHLL
+132 EKNWHAHVL
-143 VTTRRFTEDGKAL
+143 VTTRRFTEDGKTL

-165 KFAKVKG
+165 KFAKVSG
-172 KAFIIPEDKIIHEK
+172 KAFIIPEDKIIHER
-186 AKEVINQYFAK
+186 AKEVINKYFAK

-203 VDPISFMP
+203 VDPISFSP
-211 QQHVGPTRMRSIIN
+211 EQHVGPTRMRSIIN
-225 EISEQNNIC
+225 EISEQNKIC

-248 LDRMIRHQ
+248 LDRIIRHQ

-269 EIKEEAEK
+269 EIPEEAEK
-277 QKLIREILNSDRL
+277 QKLVREVLNSDRL

-299 DTKYYTTQEIRD
+299 DTKYYTTQNIRD

-331 VIKLKSAIDNLA
+331 VIKLKSDIDNLA

-365 LQGRAGS
+365 LQGRAGT
-372 GKSQVLAKA
+372 GKSQVLAEA

-408 GYQKCHTVKGFLF
+408 GYQQCHTVKGFLF

-430 PRNTTL
+430 PRNSLL

-441 GMVGNSDYLELLK
+441 GMVGNNDYLELLK

-480 FTVLASKFGSYELS
+480 FAVLASKFGSYELS
-494 NIRRQSKAWARE
+494 NIRRQSKVWARE
-506 MASCFAKSDIAGG
+506 MASCFARSDIAGG
-519 LRLLAQHKCLK
+519 LRLLEQYKCLK

-536 ESMARLINDWSNS
+536 ESMARLINDWNNS

-559 TMRNAEVDSINQG
+559 TIRNAEVDSINQG
-572 IRELLKAKGLLTGQE
+572 IRELLKVKGLLTGKE
-587 YRCYIPAQQYEDYM
+587 YRCYLSPKQYEDYM
-601 AGDRILFKTT
+601 AGDRILFKSTN
-611 IKDLQIE
+611 KDLQIE

-628 SNDKFVTKT
+628 SNDKFVAKT
-637 DSGKEIEFNPQD
+637 DSGKEITFNPEHIE
-649 VSFKHGYASTVYKAQ
+649 FKHGYASTVYKAQ
-664 GASIKDVYVLHN
+664 GSSIKDVYVLHN

-691 IEEVKLYYNREATRN
+691 IEEVKLYYNKDSTRD

-727 TLEELVAIQDQKN
+727 TLEELVAIQDQEN
-740 KSPNIIDKV
+740 KSPNIINKV
-749 GNWFKGVV
+749 DDWFKGVV
-757 EDIKDRLHSNDN
+757 EDIKDRLRSNDN
-769 YYHLRVRSRSSAKVA
+769 YYHLKVRSRSPAKVA

-789 TSTNFATSHKAQ
+789 TSTNFAASHKAQ

-836 YNSINKQKA
+836 YNAINKQEA
-845 VELKQLLSFK
+845 LELKQKLSFK
-855 AEEIGRN
+855 AEEIGRS

-873 SQVLRWE
+873 SQLLRWE
-880 KDGKIVMR
+880 KDGKIAMK

-893 AGRWYD
+893 AGIWHD
-899 FSKGEGGDLF
+899 FSTGEGGDLF

-927 QDMVGVSNNSKL
+927 QDMVGMSTNGGKYLAANL
-939 LEDKIKEQFDQK
+939 AADKNKQIKTQTEQE
-951 VKNQDQQ
+951 
-958 AKYAEISKIK
+958 AEIVKIK
-968 RAEELYEKSDSIIYM
+968 RAEILYEKSDSVKYSM
-983 TPNNIAKKYL
+983 PNNVAKRYL
-993 LEHRGIKKI
+993 SEHRGIKEV
-1002 LTGYQLNN
+1002 LTRYQLSN
-1010 DLRTNMMWDSNS
+1010 DLRTDMMWDNS
-1022 KQYYPALIAFARN
+1022 SKKYYPALIAFARN

-1062 RSFGRIRGSFVEINK
+1062 RSFGKIKGSFVEINK

-1091 STDGNNS
+1091 SKDGNNS
-1098 VSNITIIAEG
+1098 ASNVTVIAEG

-1115 AEAGIKGKILCSL
+1115 REAGIKGKILCSL

-1147 ADNDGQEAVSVHTV
+1147 ADNDGKDAVSVNTV
-1161 MKAQEELI
+1161 IKAQEELI
-1169 SKGAV
+1169 RQGATV
-1174 VSIIRPPEKGDFND
+1174 AIIRPPEKGDFND
-1188 MLKSQGAESINKL
+1188 MLKSQGAESIRNL
-1201 IEPEIAK
+1201 LEPEIAK

-1214 ITKQSSLKASD
+1214 ATELKSSLKAND
-1225 DSKSQFQY
+1225 NSKSQIKS
-1233 IELLLSKMV
+1233 IELLFSKFA
-1242 NNDNNELNNLQQ
+1242 NNDNNGLNNLQQ
-1254 QQIKALAQFGTAE
+1254 QQITALAKFGTAE

-1272 LQIYREKGIDS
+1272 MQLYREKGIDS

-1297 QKIQKDLQIMQ
+1297 KKIQEDLQIMK

-1319 KKFCD
+1319 KKFSD
-1324 IVVHDFQGKSH
+1324 IVIYDFQGKSH
-1335 LVPEDYLNAIGRD
+1335 LVAEDYLNAIGRD
-1348 KQIMQYI
+1348 KQVMQYI

-1361 AKEIRSAVKQVS
+1361 GKEIRSVIKQVS
-1373 EIKLNQG
+1373 EHKLSQG

>member
-7 RIEIVGRSEGKN
+7 RIEIVSRSEGKN

-65 NPSILMNEVERSEK
+65 DPRVLMNEVERLEK

-96 KELDLDDRI
+96 KELDLQDRI
-105 TITHKIIEEMGW
+105 AITHEIIKEMGW
-117 VRNGLGVQVDIHQPH
+117 VKNGLGVQVDIHKPH

-143 VTTRRFTEDGKAL
+143 VTTRRFTENGKAL

-172 KAFIIPEDKIIHEK
+172 KAFIIPEDQIIHER
-186 AKEVINQYFAK
+186 AKEVINKYFAK
-197 LGLEIR
+197 LDLEIR

-225 EISEQNNIC
+225 EIAEQNKIC
-234 RLAHLEIIKGADGV
+234 KLAHLEIVKNSDGV
-248 LDRMIRHQ
+248 LNRIIRHQ
-256 AIFTKLDIEKAVK
+256 AIFTKLDIKKAVK
-269 EIKEEAEK
+269 EIPEEAEK
-277 QKLIREILNSDRL
+277 QKLIREVLNSDRL

-318 IADKINS
+318 IADKVNS

-343 SVNEAQRA
+343 SVNEAQRE
-351 SLHHILIN
+351 SLQHILIN
-359 SQGIRI
+359 NQGIRI
-365 LQGRAGS
+365 LQGRAGT
-372 GKSQVLAKA
+372 GKSQVLAEA

-390 NIIGL
+390 NVIGL

-421 KLYNGKANL
+421 KLYNGKADL
-430 PRNTTL
+430 PRNSLL

-480 FTVLASKFGSYELS
+480 FAVLASKFGSYELS
-494 NIRRQSKAWARE
+494 RIRRQSKKLARE
-506 MASCFAKSDIAGG
+506 MASCFAKSDIADG
-519 LRLLAQHKCLK
+519 LRLLAQHDGLK
-530 IDHTLE
+530 VDHTLE

-549 KFALNERLII
+549 TFALKERLII
-559 TMRNAEVDSINQG
+559 TMRNVEVDSINQG
-572 IRELLKAKGLLTGQE
+572 IRGLLKARGLLTGKE
-587 YRCYIPAQQYEDYM
+587 YRHYLSSKKHEDYM

-611 IKDLQIE
+611 NKNLQID
-618 NGEFATITSV
+618 NGDFATITSV
-628 SNDKFVTKT
+628 SNDKFIAKT

-676 LAGNSRNSYVAMTRH
+676 LSGNSRNSYVAMTRH

-706 MASLISQLSKI
+706 IASLISQLSKI

-727 TLEELVAIQDQKN
+727 TLEELLAVQES

-769 YYHLRVRSRSSAKVA
+769 YYHLRVRSRPPAKVA

-789 TSTNFATSHKAQ
+789 TSTNFVTIHKAQ
-801 EEQKSSSYN
+801 EERKSSSCN
-810 LTNCNKQD
+810 LNNCNKQD

-827 DIMAKNKID
+827 EVMAKNKID

-845 VELKQLLSFK
+845 VELKQRLSFK

-880 KDGKIVMR
+880 KDGKIAMK

-893 AGRWYD
+893 AGIWYD

-927 QDMVGVSNNSKL
+927 QDMVGMSTNGGKDLAANL
-939 LEDKIKEQFDQK
+939 AAD
-951 VKNQDQQ
+951 KNQQIKTQTEQYD
-958 AKYAEISKIK
+958 EIAKIK
-968 RAEELYEKSDSIIYM
+968 RAIRLYEKSDSIKYVM
-983 TPNNIAKKYL
+983 PNNVAKRYL
-993 LEHRGIKKI
+993 SEHRGIEKI
-1002 LTGYQLNN
+1002 LTGYQLSN
-1010 DLRTNMMWDSNS
+1010 DLRTDMMWDSNS

-1047 LNKDT
+1047 FNKDT

-1077 NNEQQNVQSRNVQS
+1077 NNEQKNIPNSK
-1091 STDGNNS
+1091 DGNNS
-1098 VSNITIIAEG
+1098 ASNVTIIAEG
-1108 VETALSI
+1108 LETALSI
-1115 AEAGIKGKILCSL
+1115 GEAGIKGKILCSL

-1147 ADNDGQEAVSVHTV
+1147 ADNDGKEAVSVRTII
-1161 MKAQEELI
+1161 KAQDELI
-1169 SKGAV
+1169 SKGATV
-1174 VSIIRPPEKGDFND
+1174 TIIRPPGKGDFND
-1188 MLKSQGAESINKL
+1188 MLKSQGAESIGNL
-1201 IEPEIAK
+1201 LEPEIIK
-1208 LTVASK
+1208 LTAASK
-1214 ITKQSSLKASD
+1214 ATELKSSLKAND
-1225 DSKSQFQY
+1225 NSKSQFQS
-1233 IELLLSKMV
+1233 IELLFSKMV
-1242 NNDNNELNNLQQ
+1242 NNDNNGLNNLQQ
-1254 QQIKALAQFGTAE
+1254 QQIQALAKFGTAE
-1267 NIDTA
+1267 NINTA
-1272 LQIYREKGIDS
+1272 IQIYREKGIDS
-1283 CTAYSNKICIAAIE
+1283 CLLYSNKICIAVIE
-1297 QKIQKDLQIMQ
+1297 QKIQKDLQIMK

-1319 KKFCD
+1319 KKFSD
-1324 IVVHDFQGKSH
+1324 IIIYDFQGKSH

-1348 KQIMQYI
+1348 KQVMQYI
-1355 SPSSEI
+1355 SPSSN
-1361 AKEIRSAVKQVS
+1361 R
-1373 EIKLNQG
+1373 
-1380 IRV
+1380 

>member
-1 MAIQFA
+1 
-7 RIEIVGRSEGKN
+7 
-19 ACLKAAYNARLI
+19 
-31 IKDERT
+31 
-37 NITYNFSKKGDNV
+37 
-50 YHAVLLPS
+50 
-58 HVDQKFK
+58 
-65 NPSILMNEVERSEK
+65 
-79 RKNSQLLKDVVI
+79 
-91 ALPDD
+91 
-96 KELDLDDRI
+96 
-105 TITHKIIEEMGW
+105 MGW
-117 VRNGLGVQVDIHQPH
+117 VKNGLRVQVDIHSPH

-143 VTTRRFTEDGKAL
+143 VTTRRFTEDGKSL

-165 KFAKVKG
+165 KFAKVSG
-172 KAFIIPEDKIIHEK
+172 KAFIIPEDKIIHER
-186 AKEVINQYFAK
+186 AKEVINKYFAK

-203 VDPISFMP
+203 VDPISFSP
-211 QQHVGPTRMRSIIN
+211 EQHVGPTRMRSIIN
-225 EISEQNNIC
+225 EIAEQNKIC
-234 RLAHLEIIKGADGV
+234 KLAHIEIIKGADVV
-248 LDRMIRHQ
+248 LDRIIRHQ

-269 EIKEEAEK
+269 EIPEEAEK
-277 QKLIREILNSDRL
+277 QKLIREVLNSDRL

-299 DTKYYTTQEIRD
+299 DTKYYTTQDIRD
-311 EELRILR
+311 EELRIVR
-318 IADKINS
+318 IADKVNS

-331 VIKLKSAIDNLA
+331 GIKLKSAIDNLA

-359 SQGIRI
+359 SQGIKI
-365 LQGRAGS
+365 LQGRAGT
-372 GKSQVLAKA
+372 GKSQVLAEG
-381 YKIATNHGQ
+381 YKIATHHGQ

-408 GYQKCHTVKGFLF
+408 GYQQCHTVKGFLF
-421 KLYNGKANL
+421 KLYNGKAEL

-480 FTVLASKFGSYELS
+480 FAVLASKFGSYELS
-494 NIRRQSKAWARE
+494 RIRRQNKVWARD

-519 LRLLAQHKCLK
+519 LRLLAQHDGLK

-559 TMRNAEVDSINQG
+559 TMRNVEVDSINQG
-572 IRELLKAKGLLTGQE
+572 IRELLKAKGLLTGKE
-587 YRCYIPAQQYEDYM
+587 YRRYLPSQQYEDYM
-601 AGDRILFKTT
+601 AGDRILFKSTN
-611 IKDLQIE
+611 KDLQIE

-637 DSGKEIEFNPQD
+637 DSRKEIEFNPQD

-691 IEEVKLYYNREATRN
+691 IEEVKLYYNRKATRN
-706 MASLISQLSKI
+706 MVSLISQLSKI

-727 TLEELVAIQDQKN
+727 TLEELLAVQES

-769 YYHLRVRSRSSAKVA
+769 YYHLRISSRPPAKVA

-801 EEQKSSSYN
+801 EEQKSSSDN
-810 LTNCNKQD
+810 LNNCNKQA

-827 DIMAKNKID
+827 EVIAKNKID
-836 YNSINKQKA
+836 YNVINKQKA
-845 VELKQLLSFK
+845 LELKQKLSFK
-855 AEEIGRN
+855 AEEIGRS

-873 SQVLRWE
+873 SQLLRWE
-880 KDGKIVMR
+880 KDGKIAMK

-893 AGRWYD
+893 AGIWHD
-899 FSKGEGGDLF
+899 FSIGEGGDLF

-927 QDMVGVSNNSKL
+927 QNMVGVSTNSKDL
-939 LEDKIKEQFDQK
+939 AVNLAAN
-951 VKNQDQQ
+951 KNQQIKTQ
-958 AKYAEISKIK
+958 TEQEAETVKIK
-968 RAEELYEKSDSIIYM
+968 RAIGLYEKSDSVKYVM
-983 TPNNIAKKYL
+983 PNNVAKRYL
-993 LEHRGIKKI
+993 SEHRRIKEV
-1002 LTGYQLNN
+1002 LTRYQLSN
-1010 DLRTNMMWDSNS
+1010 DLKTNMMWDSNS

-1047 LNKDT
+1047 LNKET

-1062 RSFGRIRGSFVEINK
+1062 RSFGKIKGSFVEINK
-1077 NNEQQNVQSRNVQS
+1077 NNEQQNVQSS
-1091 STDGNNS
+1091 KDGNNLA
-1098 VSNITIIAEG
+1098 SNVTVIAEG

-1147 ADNDGQEAVSVHTV
+1147 ADNDGKDAVSVNTV
-1161 MKAQEELI
+1161 IKAQEELI
-1169 SKGAV
+1169 SKGAI
-1174 VSIIRPPEKGDFND
+1174 VSIIRPAEKGDFND
-1188 MLKSQGAESINKL
+1188 MLKSQGAESIDKL
-1201 IEPEIAK
+1201 IEPEIIK
-1208 LTVASK
+1208 LTATIK
-1214 ITKQSSLKASD
+1214 AIELKSSLKAND
-1225 DSKSQFQY
+1225 NSKSQIKS
-1233 IELLLSKMV
+1233 IELLFSKMV
-1242 NNDNNELNNLQQ
+1242 NNDNNGLNNLQQ
-1254 QQIKALAQFGTAE
+1254 QQITALAKFGTEE
-1267 NIDTA
+1267 NINTA
-1272 LQIYREKGIDS
+1272 IQIYREKGIDS
-1283 CTAYSNKICIAAIE
+1283 CMLYSNKICIAAIE
-1297 QKIQKDLQIMQ
+1297 KKIQKDLQIMQ
-1308 NKFDPN
+1308 NKFDPK

-1319 KKFCD
+1319 KKFSD
-1324 IVVHDFQGKSH
+1324 IVIYDFQGKSH
-1335 LVPEDYLNAIGRD
+1335 LVAEDYLNAIGRD
-1348 KQIMQYI
+1348 KQVMQYI

-1361 AKEIRSAVKQVS
+1361 GKEIRSVIKQVS
-1373 EIKLNQG
+1373 EVKLSQG

>member
-50 YHAVLLPS
+50 YHVVLLPT

-65 NPSILMNEVERSEK
+65 DPRVLMNEVERLEK

-96 KELDLDDRI
+96 KELDLQDRI
-105 TITHKIIEEMGW
+105 AITHEIIKEMGW
-117 VRNGLGVQVDIHQPH
+117 VKNGLGVQVDIHKPH

-143 VTTRRFTEDGKAL
+143 VTTRRFTENGKAL

-172 KAFIIPEDKIIHEK
+172 KAFIIPEDQIIHER
-186 AKEVINQYFAK
+186 AKEVINKYFAK
-197 LGLEIR
+197 LDLEIR

-211 QQHVGPTRMRSIIN
+211 QQHVGPTRMRGIIN
-225 EISEQNNIC
+225 EIAEQNKIC
-234 RLAHLEIIKGADGV
+234 KLAHLEIVKNSDGV
-248 LDRMIRHQ
+248 LNRIIRHQ
-256 AIFTKLDIEKAVK
+256 AIFTKLDIKKAVK
-269 EIKEEAEK
+269 EIPEEAEK
-277 QKLIREILNSDRL
+277 QKLIREVLNSDRL

-318 IADKINS
+318 IADKVNS

-343 SVNEAQRA
+343 SVNEAQRE
-351 SLHHILIN
+351 SLQHILIN
-359 SQGIRI
+359 NQGIRI
-365 LQGRAGS
+365 LQGRAGT
-372 GKSQVLAKA
+372 GKSQVLAEA

-390 NIIGL
+390 NVIGL

-421 KLYNGKANL
+421 KLYNGKADL
-430 PRNTTL
+430 PRNSLL

-480 FTVLASKFGSYELS
+480 FAVLASKFGSYELS
-494 NIRRQSKAWARE
+494 RIRRQSKKLARE

-519 LRLLAQHKCLK
+519 LRLLAQHDGLK
-530 IDHTLE
+530 VDHTLE

-549 KFALNERLII
+549 TFALKERLII
-559 TMRNAEVDSINQG
+559 TMRNVEVDSINQG
-572 IRELLKAKGLLTGQE
+572 IRGLLKARGLLAGKE
-587 YRCYIPAQQYEDYM
+587 YRHYLSSEKHEDYM

-611 IKDLQIE
+611 NKNLQID
-618 NGEFATITSV
+618 NGDFATITSV
-628 SNDKFVTKT
+628 SNDKFIAKT

-676 LAGNSRNSYVAMTRH
+676 LSGNSRNSYVAMTRH

-706 MASLISQLSKI
+706 IASLISQLSKI

-727 TLEELVAIQDQKN
+727 TLEELLAVQES

-769 YYHLRVRSRSSAKVA
+769 YYHLRISSRPPAKVA

-789 TSTNFATSHKAQ
+789 TSTNFVTSRKAQ
-801 EEQKSSSYN
+801 EERKSSSYN

-845 VELKQLLSFK
+845 LELKQKLSFK

-868 KHLSN
+868 KHLS
-873 SQVLRWE
+873 
-880 KDGKIVMR
+880 IVKY
-888 IGGSK
+888 S
-893 AGRWYD
+893 AGR
-899 FSKGEGGDLF
+899 
-909 TLVQREKNCDFVE
+909 
-922 AKKYL
+922 
-927 QDMVGVSNNSKL
+927 
-939 LEDKIKEQFDQK
+939 
-951 VKNQDQQ
+951 
-958 AKYAEISKIK
+958 
-968 RAEELYEKSDSIIYM
+968 
-983 TPNNIAKKYL
+983 
-993 LEHRGIKKI
+993 
-1002 LTGYQLNN
+1002 
-1010 DLRTNMMWDSNS
+1010 
-1022 KQYYPALIAFARN
+1022 
-1035 KDGNITGGQSIY
+1035 
-1047 LNKDT
+1047 
-1052 NNKADIEVNK
+1052 
-1062 RSFGRIRGSFVEINK
+1062 
-1077 NNEQQNVQSRNVQS
+1077 
-1091 STDGNNS
+1091 
-1098 VSNITIIAEG
+1098 
-1108 VETALSI
+1108 
-1115 AEAGIKGKILCSL
+1115 
-1128 GVSNIRNYEPIKGE
+1128 
-1142 RIIIA
+1142 
-1147 ADNDGQEAVSVHTV
+1147 
-1161 MKAQEELI
+1161 
-1169 SKGAV
+1169 
-1174 VSIIRPPEKGDFND
+1174 
-1188 MLKSQGAESINKL
+1188 
-1201 IEPEIAK
+1201 
-1208 LTVASK
+1208 
-1214 ITKQSSLKASD
+1214 
-1225 DSKSQFQY
+1225 
-1233 IELLLSKMV
+1233 KMV
-1242 NNDNNELNNLQQ
+1242 
-1254 QQIKALAQFGTAE
+1254 
-1267 NIDTA
+1267 
-1272 LQIYREKGIDS
+1272 R
-1283 CTAYSNKICIAAIE
+1283 
-1297 QKIQKDLQIMQ
+1297 
-1308 NKFDPN
+1308 
-1314 YNLGD
+1314 
-1319 KKFCD
+1319 
-1324 IVVHDFQGKSH
+1324 
-1335 LVPEDYLNAIGRD
+1335 
-1348 KQIMQYI
+1348 
-1355 SPSSEI
+1355 
-1361 AKEIRSAVKQVS
+1361 
-1373 EIKLNQG
+1373 
-1380 IRV
+1380 